1 MVDVIMADAQVT
13 SAAECNLMYAGI
25 LSRGIVVADLFF
37 YWSAC
42 PALSK
47 SSCLPILYSMV

>member
-47 SSCLPILYSMV
+47 SSCLPILYSLV